1 MDQKITIKIAERK
14 YALSASSPEKEALIR
29 TAAEGINKKLE
40 TLSAS
45 MPGRSELDKITM
57 IALNLSITSLSQQ
70 REIEALIEQ
79 QQVRQRFILLGE
91 RGNPYPYYQQ
101 CDIYVQPSRFE
112 GKSIAVDEAKCFARP
127 IVVTDFG
134 TVRDQIEDGVDGL
147 IAPISPQG
155 IADAVQRLLCSP
167 QLRQTLSDNLQEEK
181 TGNEEEIEKLYALL

>member
-70 REIEALIEQ
+70 REIEA
-79 QQVRQRFILLGE
+79 VRSGIDKLTRDTENYLENMIGMYQYPELQFMFR
-91 RGNPYPYYQQ
+91 PYTGYLSNLAGYP
-101 CDIYVQPSRFE
+101 
-112 GKSIAVDEAKCFARP
+112 AVFRVIRWE
-127 IVVTDFG
+127 
-134 TVRDQIEDGVDGL
+134 
-147 IAPISPQG
+147 
-155 IADAVQRLLCSP
+155 
-167 QLRQTLSDNLQEEK
+167 
-181 TGNEEEIEKLYALL
+181 

>member
-70 REIEALIEQ
+70 REIETVKA
-79 QQVRQRFILLGE
+79 
-91 RGNPYPYYQQ
+91 
-101 CDIYVQPSRFE
+101 
-112 GKSIAVDEAKCFARP
+112 SIDKLTRD
-127 IVVTDFG
+127 TDNY
-134 TVRDQIEDGVDGL
+134 L
-147 IAPISPQG
+147 
-155 IADAVQRLLCSP
+155 
-167 QLRQTLSDNLQEEK
+167 DNL
-181 TGNEEEIEKLYALL
+181 G